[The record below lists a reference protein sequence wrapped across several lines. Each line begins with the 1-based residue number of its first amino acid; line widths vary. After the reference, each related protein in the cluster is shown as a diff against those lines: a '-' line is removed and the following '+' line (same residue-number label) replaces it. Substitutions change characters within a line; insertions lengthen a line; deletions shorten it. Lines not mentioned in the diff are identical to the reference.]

1 MRYIAILAIA
11 VGLGGPLGCVAK
23 AQAPADAFK
32 AAYAAA
38 EAANKRAGELKNRW
52 TTTSAVLAA
61 AQKAADGG
69 DYDTATRLA
78 TSAEALANASIAQVE
93 RESTLWKESE
103 LH

>member
-1 MRYIAILAIA
+1 MRYIAIVTIA
-11 VGLGGPLGCVAK
+11 VGLGGPWMHAAN

-38 EAANKRAGELKNRW
+38 QAANKKAGALKNQW
-52 TTTSAVLAA
+52 TTTSAKLSA
-61 AQKAADGG
+61 AQKAADGA

-78 TSAEALANASIAQVE
+78 TEAEALANASIAQVE

>member
-11 VGLGGPLGCVAK
+11 FVVGGSIPAAN
-23 AQAPADAFK
+23 AQTPEAAFK
-32 AAYAAA
+32 VAYASAQ
-38 EAANKRAGELKNRW
+38 AANKNAGELKNQW
-52 TTTSAVLAA
+52 TTTSAALAA

-69 DYDTATRLA
+69 DFDAAAKLA
-78 TSAEALANASIAQVE
+78 KQAEALANASIAQVE